1 MSPAFW
7 FVLVPTL
14 CYAAAMAVY
23 LFRGDAPMA
32 IVYSGYAWANIGL
45 LWLEMLRDTSQ

>member
-1 MSPAFW
+1 VSIAFW

-14 CYAAAMAVY
+14 CYAAASGVY

-45 LWLEMLRDTSQ
+45 IWLETVKNRV

>member
-1 MSPAFW
+1 VSLAFW

-14 CYAAAMAVY
+14 CYAAAMGVY
-23 LFRGDAPMA
+23 LLRGDWSMG

-45 LWLEMLRDTSQ
+45 LWLEVIKSRT

>member
-1 MSPAFW
+1 MTPAFW

-14 CYAAAMAVY
+14 CYAGASVSY
-23 LFRGDAPMA
+23 GLKKDWPMS

-45 LWLEMLRDTSQ
+45 LWLEWTRR